1 MRPWGVRRLFRLP
14 GRTRAEVRRDVDD
27 ELAFHLDTRAD
38 ELEKQGLDPASARSQ
53 AEREFGSV
61 AASARAL
68 TAMDDRTERRQQA
81 SQYMAELVQD
91 AGIGLRLLIRA
102 PGFAAVAILTLA
114 LGIGANTAIYSVVDA
129 VLLRP
134 LPYPEPD
141 RLVLVSETLPDGQAN
156 SASGG
161 AFLDWRQYQRS
172 FDALV
177 LTGRVTMNLRGEGP
191 PERLTG
197 MEVSHELLDV
207 LRVPPLVGRG
217 FLPKEDRPGGA
228 SNVVLLTE
236 ELWRSH
242 FGGDPSIVG
251 RTIVL
256 DEVPRVVIGVL
267 PAGAWLMKE
276 DQFFVPAVLIPD
288 VERGAS
294 RASHWASVFGRLA
307 PGVSARRAEDDLRLL
322 KQRLNPE
329 YPDYKQDWSVRV
341 QPVADVLNGITRTPM
356 LILLTAVALLLLIAC
371 ANVANLLLARGCH
384 RQHEIAVR
392 AALGASGGRIVR
404 QVLTENLV
412 LALIG
417 GGAGILVAWLGVRLL
432 VNFGADAMPFGF
444 VPQVDFRVLA
454 FSTALTVLIGPLIGL
469 LPALR
474 ARRARMSGALTG
486 SRAGGSGMRQRTQS
500 ILIVTEVALTVVLLA
515 STGLL
520 VRSLLNTADTD
531 PGFEPAGVLAFD
543 LSLPDA
549 SYGSRDRR
557 YAFASTLLDR
567 LRALP
572 GVEAAGTGMAIPF
585 SGGGYG
591 EFFLLPDSG
600 ENDAV
605 LGRMDFVSPG
615 YLEALGIRLL
625 AGRRFTEADN
635 QLDGERVAI
644 INDFTARRFY
654 PAGDAVGQP
663 IVVQGQTWRI
673 IGVVDDVVD
682 RRLDAPFRAFAY
694 VPSAFN
700 LGTVSVAL
708 RTSVDPGRLVASVRA
723 ATADV
728 DPGVA
733 VARPRTLDRAMAES
747 MLERRVVVAL
757 FLTFAVAGLLLAAI
771 GLYGV
776 MAYAVATRRREFGV
790 RLAVGA
796 TPGRLLRQV
805 MHSGLRVAGVGLLIG
820 LGVALVAGR
829 LLASQLYGVTATD
842 PVVMGQT
849 VAIVIAVAALA
860 SLLPAWRASRLSL
873 IAALAEE

>member
-1 MRPWGVRRLFRLP
+1 MRPWGVKRLFRLP
-14 GRTRAEVRRDVDD
+14 SRTGAEVRRDVDD
-27 ELAFHLDTRAD
+27 ELAFHLEMRCE
-38 ELEKQGLDPASARSQ
+38 ELERQGLDPDSARAR
-53 AEREFGSV
+53 AEQEFGSV
-61 AASARAL
+61 SASATSL
-68 TAMDDRTERRQQA
+68 TMMDRQMEQRRRFT
-81 SQYMAELVQD
+81 QYVAELRQD
-91 AGIGLRLLIRA
+91 AGIGLRLLARA

-141 RLVLVSETLPDGQAN
+141 RLMLVSETLPDGQVN
-156 SASGG
+156 SVSGG
-161 AFLDWRQYQRS
+161 AYLDWRGYQRS

-177 LTGRVTMNLRGEGP
+177 LTGRVTMNLRGDGP

-207 LRVPPLVGRG
+207 LRLPPLLGRG
-217 FLPKEDRPGGA
+217 FLPEEDRPGGA

-267 PAGAWLMKE
+267 PTAAWLMKE
-276 DQFFVPAVLIPD
+276 DKFFVPAVLLPD

-307 PGVSARRAEDDLRLL
+307 PGVSAKRAEDDLRLL

-341 QPVADVLNGITRTPM
+341 QPVTDVLNGITRTPM

-417 GGAGILVAWLGVRLL
+417 GAAGVLVAWLGVRVL
-432 VNFGADAMPFGF
+432 VNLGADAMPFGF
-444 VPQVDFRVLA
+444 APQVDLRVLA
-454 FSTALTVLIGPLIGL
+454 FSTVLTVIIGPFIGL

-474 ARRARMSGALTG
+474 ARRTRMSGALTG

-543 LSLPDA
+543 LSLPDV
-549 SYGSRDRR
+549 SYGSREKR

-567 LRALP
+567 LRTLP

-591 EFFLLPDSG
+591 EFFLRPDSG
-600 ENDAV
+600 DNDAI
-605 LGRMDFVSPG
+605 LGRMDFISPG

-635 QLDGERVAI
+635 RFDGERVAI
-644 INDFTARRFY
+644 VNDFAARRFY

-663 IVVQGQTWRI
+663 IIVQGQTWRI
-673 IGVVDDVVD
+673 VGVVDDVVD

-700 LGTVSVAL
+700 LGTLSVAL
-708 RTSVDPGRLVASVRA
+708 RTSTDPERLVASVRA
-723 ATADV
+723 ATAAV

-733 VARPRTLDRAMAES
+733 VARPRTLDRAMAGS
-747 MLERRVVVAL
+747 MLERRVVVGL

-805 MHSGLRVAGVGLLIG
+805 LHSGLSIASVGLLIG
-820 LGVALVAGR
+820 LAAALVAGR
-829 LLASQLYGVTATD
+829 LLANQLYGVTATD
-842 PVVMGQT
+842 PVVMGET
-849 VAIVIAVAALA
+849 AIIVIAVAALA
-860 SLLPAWRASRLSL
+860 TAVPAWRASRLSL
-873 IAALAEE
+873 TTALADD